1 MARAAVHHGQVTFGH
16 AAISKLLAE
25 RRQREVGLG
34 YEQAARG
41 VAVQAVNEPCSA
53 K

>member
-1 MARAAVHHGQVTFGH
+1 MHHGQVAFGD

-34 YEQAARG
+34 YEQAARR
-41 VAVQAVNEPCSA
+41 VAV
-53 K
+53 